1 MRLLAHNSF
10 TKSLFIFFWLF
21 FIIRTTSYINIE
33 NNIFEFNLE
42 NWFNFFFDLLSIF
55 ILIILLI
62 YLLYFLII
70 NKRIPISIILV
81 FYPIS
86 GVLGYLNNIELHN
99 NNFYIWH
106 HFITLISIIIFL
118 IIINSYKIFNF
129 HFYILLLKILIF
141 FLFVY
146 FLLNLLPILIFKIY
160 NNLDLRHTYKGNIF
174 LLNFIDISI
183 NQNVNGQA
191 RILFVLQL
199 FFLILFKKYSIK
211 KKSISNIFF
220 FISALLIFIVF
231 LMQSRFIIVSS
242 CIFSFFIVIYNH
254 GLNFKKKLFYLFF
267 LIITI
272 TSAASLAK
280 LERFLENDKKI
291 FKSKI
296 ENFNLETN
304 SLYKSNE
311 QYSLSQCSL
320 DINVNK
326 IDAFLSGR
334 VCGWEILIKN
344 INNDLLFGKGFLA
357 DQILLKTVQKIS
369 SNSWTNIL
377 FNSGVLSLIIILLF
391 LTAILFKHFKIK
403 NIHHQNI
410 YICLSYYLVIFIL
423 CRSLLEDTIVFLNI
437 DLMILII
444 SLLIMKNSNRNYYSI
459 IKINKN
465 KQSIGHVFKNI
476 RKNLR

>member
-10 TKSLFIFFWLF
+10 VKFLFIFFWFF
-21 FIIRTTSYINIE
+21 FIIRTISYIDIE
-33 NNIFEFNLE
+33 KNIFQFNLE
-42 NWFNFFFDLLSIF
+42 NWFNFSFDLLSIF
-55 ILIILLI
+55 IFIILLI
-62 YLLYFLII
+62 YLLYFILSNKKFPFSLI
-70 NKRIPISIILV
+70 LL

-86 GVLGYLNNIELHN
+86 GVLGYLNNIELHS

-106 HFITLISIIIFL
+106 HFITLTSIIIFL
-118 IIINSYKIFNF
+118 TIINSYKIFNF
-129 HFYILLLKILIF
+129 QFHVLLLKILIF

-146 FLLNLLPILIFKIY
+146 FLLNLLPIIIFKIY
-160 NNLDLRHTYKGNIF
+160 NNLDLRHTYEGNIF
-174 LLNFIDISI
+174 LLNFINISI

-199 FFLILFKKYSIK
+199 FFLILFKKYSVK
-211 KKSISNIFF
+211 RKSISNIFF

-272 TSAASLAK
+272 TIAASLTK
-280 LERFLENDKKI
+280 SERFFENNNKNV
-291 FKSKI
+291 FKDKI
-296 ENFNLETN
+296 ENFNLGTN
-304 SLYKSNE
+304 SLYESNE
-311 QYSLSQCSL
+311 RYSLSQCSL

-334 VCGWEILIKN
+334 LCGWEILIKN
-344 INNDLLFGKGFLA
+344 LDKDLLFGKGFFA
-357 DQILLKTVQKIS
+357 DQILLKSVQKIS
-369 SNSWTNIL
+369 SNSWMSIL

-403 NIHHQNI
+403 NIDHQNI

-444 SLLIMKNSNRNYYSI
+444 SLLIIKNNKKKLLLHY
-459 IKINKN
+459 KN
-465 KQSIGHVFKNI
+465 K
-476 RKNLR
+476 

>member
-21 FIIRTTSYINIE
+21 FIIRTTSYIDIE

-42 NWFNFFFDLLSIF
+42 NWFNFFSDLLSIF

-62 YLLYFLII
+62 YLLYFII
-70 NKRIPISIILV
+70 TNKRIPISIILI

-118 IIINSYKIFNF
+118 TIINSYKIFNF

-141 FLFVY
+141 VLFVY
-146 FLLNLLPILIFKIY
+146 FLLNLLPIIIFKIY
-160 NNLDLRHTYKGNIF
+160 NNLDLRHTYEGNIF
-174 LLNFIDISI
+174 LLNFINISI

-199 FFLILFKKYSIK
+199 FFLILFKKYSVK
-211 KKSISNIFF
+211 RKSISNIFF

-242 CIFSFFIVIYNH
+242 CIFSFFIVVYNH

-272 TSAASLAK
+272 TSAASLTK
-280 LERFLENDKKI
+280 LERFLENNNKNI
-291 FKSKI
+291 FKYNKI
-296 ENFNLETN
+296 QNFNLGTN
-304 SLYKSNE
+304 SLYESNE
-311 QYSLSQCSL
+311 QYSLSQCSV

-344 INNDLLFGKGFLA
+344 LNNDLLFGKGFFA
-357 DQILLKTVQKIS
+357 DQILLKSVQKIS
-369 SNSWTNIL
+369 SNSWLNIL

-444 SLLIMKNSNRNYYSI
+444 SLLIMKNSKKKLLLYY
-459 IKINKN
+459 KN
-465 KQSIGHVFKNI
+465 K
-476 RKNLR
+476 

>member
-21 FIIRTTSYINIE
+21 FIIRTTSYIDIE

-62 YLLYFLII
+62 YLLYFII
-70 NKRIPISIILV
+70 TNKRIPISIILV

-118 IIINSYKIFNF
+118 TIINSYKIFNF

-146 FLLNLLPILIFKIY
+146 FLLNLLPIIIFKIY
-160 NNLDLRHTYKGNIF
+160 NNLDLRHTYEGNIF
-174 LLNFIDISI
+174 LLNFINISI

-199 FFLILFKKYSIK
+199 FFLILFKKYSVK
-211 KKSISNIFF
+211 RKSISNIFF

-272 TSAASLAK
+272 TSAASLTK
-280 LERFLENDKKI
+280 SERFFENNNKNFFED
-291 FKSKI
+291 KI
-296 ENFNLETN
+296 ENFNLGTN
-304 SLYKSNE
+304 SLYESNE

-334 VCGWEILIKN
+334 LCGWEILIKN
-344 INNDLLFGKGFLA
+344 LDKNLLFGKGFFA
-357 DQILLKTVQKIS
+357 DQILLKSVQKIS
-369 SNSWTNIL
+369 SNSWMNIL

-391 LTAILFKHFKIK
+391 LTAILFKHFKSK

-444 SLLIMKNSNRNYYSI
+444 SLLIIKNNKKKLLLHY
-459 IKINKN
+459 KN
-465 KQSIGHVFKNI
+465 K
-476 RKNLR
+476 

>member
-21 FIIRTTSYINIE
+21 FIIRTTSYIDIE
-33 NNIFEFNLE
+33 NNIFKFNLE

-62 YLLYFLII
+62 YLLYFII
-70 NKRIPISIILV
+70 TNKRIPISIILI

-118 IIINSYKIFNF
+118 TIINSYKIFNF

-141 FLFVY
+141 FLLVY
-146 FLLNLLPILIFKIY
+146 FLLNLLPIIIFKIY
-160 NNLDLRHTYKGNIF
+160 NNLDLRYTYEGNIF
-174 LLNFIDISI
+174 LLNFINISI

-191 RILFVLQL
+191 RILFILQL
-199 FFLILFKKYSIK
+199 FFLILFKKYSVK
-211 KKSISNIFF
+211 RKSISNIFF

-272 TSAASLAK
+272 TSGASLTK
-280 LERFLENDKKI
+280 LERFLENNNKN
-291 FKSKI
+291 FFTNKI
-296 ENFNLETN
+296 ENFFNSEKN
-304 SLYKSNE
+304 SLNE

-320 DINVNK
+320 DINVNE
-326 IDAFLSGR
+326 IDSILSGR

-344 INNDLLFGKGFLA
+344 LNNDLLFGKGFLA
-357 DQILLKTVQKIS
+357 DQILLKAVQKIS
-369 SNSWTNIL
+369 SNSWMNIL

-444 SLLIMKNSNRNYYSI
+444 SLLIIKNSKKKLLLYY
-459 IKINKN
+459 KN
-465 KQSIGHVFKNI
+465 K
-476 RKNLR
+476 